1 MIILKRLCGLYFY
14 NWNPK
19 VESIKKK
26 KQKKIDLTKNT
37 FKVLSWQDNQSF
49 RMKKKNVLHEK
60 GKV

>member
-1 MIILKRLCGLYFY
+1 MAFIFTIETQKLR
-14 NWNPK
+14 
-19 VESIKKK
+19 VSKK